1 MRNYLV
7 LFIIGLTTTLQAQMM
22 LPTYQAVQYKNS
34 GIVLQSVTIG
44 TQIWMTKNLDVTTY
58 RDGTPIPEVTDPTA
72 WSNLTTGAWCYYNN
86 DPVNGLIYGK
96 LYNWYAVAGIHD
108 NDPST
113 PNKFLAPIGYHVPS
127 NTEWTTVINYLNIAP
142 LYRAGG
148 KMKEAG
154 TTHWSSPNIDGTNAS
169 GFTGL
174 PGGQCS
180 TTGLFTVL
188 GRNGYWWSTLQHAT
202 LAAASYLFLNYMNG
216 DADNASIAYKLYG
229 FSVRCV
235 KD

>member
-1 MRNYLV
+1 MRNYLL

-34 GIVLQSVTIG
+34 GIVLPSVTIG

-58 RDGTPIPEVTDPTA
+58 RDGTPIPQVTDQTV
-72 WSNLTTGAWCYYNN
+72 WSGLTTGAWCYSNN
-86 DPVNGLIYGK
+86 DPANGLIYGK

-108 NDPST
+108 NDPNT
-113 PNKFLAPIGYHVPS
+113 PNKILAPLVYHIP
-127 NTEWTTVINYLNIAP
+127 TDGEWTTLANYLGGDG
-142 LYRAGG
+142 LAGG
-148 KMKEAG
+148 KLKESG
-154 TTHWSSPNIDGTNAS
+154 FTHWNSPNTGATNSS

-174 PGGQCS
+174 PAGNRLSNKFDEFGLAVYFWSS
-180 TTGLFTVL
+180 TSYTTNLIYYLQLHYGW
-188 GRNGYWWSTLQHAT
+188 NSTYRS
-202 LAAASYLFLNYMNG
+202 SY
-216 DADNASIAYKLYG
+216 YKLAG